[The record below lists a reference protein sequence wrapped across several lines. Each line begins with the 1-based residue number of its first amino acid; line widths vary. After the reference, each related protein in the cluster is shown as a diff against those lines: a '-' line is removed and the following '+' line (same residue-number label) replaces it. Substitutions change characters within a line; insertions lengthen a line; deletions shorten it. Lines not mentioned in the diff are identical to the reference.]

1 MNQKNMDQISLK
13 MQKDWTL
20 AEKWSDKRYALNFT
34 EPRFFEMH
42 FKELEKPK
50 RWLDFPFAGLFYS
63 SISQLRGQWLKM
75 EDKSLKVYFLKVL
88 CVMLFCN

>member
-42 FKELEKPK
+42 FKKLEKPK
-50 RWLDFPFAGLFYS
+50 DFPFAGLFYS